1 MSMDLSVWSARPF
14 DLPGQLP
21 QADLWKLYQDQWAF
35 ESKGWQVL
43 VMPARPYQT
52 DPPDLP
58 NSAVLLRLPG
68 VSYVAYVTLEPIGAD
83 EAGYAFLE
91 KVVRS
96 LALATGGVW
105 VDPNEECYA
114 HDEGQFFE

>member
-1 MSMDLSVWSARPF
+1 MDLSVWSARPF

-58 NSAVLLRLPG
+58 NSAVLLSGLIPTKN
-68 VSYVAYVTLEPIGAD
+68 AI
-83 EAGYAFLE
+83 
-91 KVVRS
+91 
-96 LALATGGVW
+96 
-105 VDPNEECYA
+105 A

>member
-1 MSMDLSVWSARPF
+1 MSMDLSVWSSRPF
-14 DLPGQLP
+14 DLPEQLP
-21 QADLWKLYQDQWAF
+21 HAELWKRYDDQWAF

-83 EAGYAFLE
+83 HAGYALLE
-91 KVVRS
+91 TVVRS
-96 LALATGGVW
+96 LALATGDVW
-105 VDPNEECYA
+105 VDPNKKVYA
-114 HDEGQFFE
+114 HDEGQFE

>member
-1 MSMDLSVWSARPF
+1 MSMDLSVWSSRPF
-14 DLPGQLP
+14 DLPEQLP
-21 QADLWKLYQDQWAF
+21 QWEQWKCYQDQWAF
-35 ESKGWQVL
+35 EKQGWQVL
-43 VMPARPYQT
+43 VLPARPYQT

-83 EAGYAFLE
+83 HAGYAFLE

-96 LALATGGVW
+96 LAGATGGVW
-105 VDPNEECYA
+105 VDPNEEVYA

>member
-14 DLPGQLP
+14 DLPEQLP
-21 QADLWKLYQDQWAF
+21 QPEAWKRYQETWAF
-35 ESKGWQVL
+35 ETKGWQVL
-43 VMPARPYQT
+43 VLPARPYQT
-52 DPPDLP
+52 KPPHLP
-58 NSAVLLRLPG
+58 NSEVLLRLPG

-83 EAGYAFLE
+83 HAGYAFLE

-105 VDPNEECYA
+105 VDPDEEVYA
-114 HDEGQFFE
+114 HDEGRFFE